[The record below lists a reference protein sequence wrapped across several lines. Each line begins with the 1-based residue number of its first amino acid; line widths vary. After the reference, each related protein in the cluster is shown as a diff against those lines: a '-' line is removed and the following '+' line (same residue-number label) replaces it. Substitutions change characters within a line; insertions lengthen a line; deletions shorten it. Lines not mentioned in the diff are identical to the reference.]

1 MVAGIGCRSGVSA
14 EQVEAA
20 IEAAMGA
27 VEAAEAAQVP
37 GAAGA
42 TCHPAQPTLPT
53 DSVPTASRTLTAIA
67 TPAAKGNEPGIIA
80 AAASRGIPLMLISQS
95 ALEAANSATLT
106 RSEHSMAA
114 MNVHSVAEASA
125 VAAAAELADT
135 AAIASSD
142 DARAAGAGGAG
153 GAKATPRLLGPRIAV
168 GPVTCALA
176 DTTATALTPTSAD
189 AHAAALAANATAATP
204 ANTAPWAPADA
215 NDNTRAA
222 AAHPTA
228 PPVLANPT
236 PTTP

>member
-1 MVAGIGCRSGVSA
+1 MDLDQTLMVAGIGCRSGVSA

-20 IEAAMGA
+20 IEAAL
-27 VEAAEAAQVP
+27 
-37 GAAGA
+37 GAA
-42 TCHPAQPTLPT
+42 
-53 DSVPTASRTLTAIA
+53 ASRTLTAIA
-67 TPAAKGNEPGIIA
+67 TPAAKGHEPGIIA

-135 AAIASSD
+135 TAIASGD
-142 DARAAGAGGAG
+142 NARAAGAGVACSAG
-153 GAKATPRLLGPRIAV
+153 GSPKPRLLGPRIAV

-176 DTTATALTPTSAD
+176 DTAATALTPTSAD
-189 AHAAALAANATAATP
+189 AHTAALAANATAPTP

-215 NDNTRAA
+215 
-222 AAHPTA
+222 A
-228 PPVLANPT
+228 PPVLTNPT

>member
-20 IEAAMGA
+20 IEAAMGTI
-27 VEAAEAAQVP
+27 
-37 GAAGA
+37 G
-42 TCHPAQPTLPT
+42 
-53 DSVPTASRTLTAIA
+53 TASRTLTAIA
-67 TPAAKGNEPGIIA
+67 TPAAKGHEPGIIA

-135 AAIASSD
+135 TAIASGDS
-142 DARAAGAGGAG
+142 ARAAGAGGTAGAG

-176 DTTATALTPTSAD
+176 DTPSA
-189 AHAAALAANATAATP
+189 H
-204 ANTAPWAPADA
+204 
-215 NDNTRAA
+215 
-222 AAHPTA
+222 
-228 PPVLANPT
+228 
-236 PTTP
+236 